1 MGCLSVA
8 FWIAIVGSL
17 VAFTGLVLNFVM
29 GGKGPIVMVFV
40 GVVMFLVAI
49 IAAKIAEENPSS
61 SFYFWHV
68 SHVMLELT
76 ILFLQP
82 GHKPLLLTHPHRP
95 MPRCFTHRNQIQC
108 TSRPHNQTKSQGDRT
123 RTLLYPLRG
132 SIQKP
137 VFWRFCISYEIW
149 VITI

>member
-61 SFYFWHV
+61 SFYF
-68 SHVMLELT
+68 
-76 ILFLQP
+76 
-82 GHKPLLLTHPHRP
+82 
-95 MPRCFTHRNQIQC
+95 
-108 TSRPHNQTKSQGDRT
+108 
-123 RTLLYPLRG
+123 
-132 SIQKP
+132 
-137 VFWRFCISYEIW
+137 
-149 VITI
+149 